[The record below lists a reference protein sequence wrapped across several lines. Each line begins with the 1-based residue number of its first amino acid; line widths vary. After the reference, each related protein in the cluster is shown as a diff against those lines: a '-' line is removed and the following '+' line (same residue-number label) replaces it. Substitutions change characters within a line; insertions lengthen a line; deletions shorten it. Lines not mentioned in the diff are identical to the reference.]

1 MLEKHEQL
9 QTNILCLL
17 SQAEKRVDQI
27 EISAVIET
35 GFSVDIRLGN
45 VETLE
50 HHRKNSLSIT
60 VYHQKRTGNARTS
73 DLSLEAMEKTLEK
86 TSVMTQFTQEDSCAG
101 LADNNQMAR
110 DYPDLSLFHPWKI
123 TPKEAIELAIE
134 CELLAKNQDS
144 RIKQSEGV
152 NLSTYNIFKIYANSH
167 GFIGRYHSTW
177 HSMNCQL
184 IAEQNRAMQRDSD
197 YTVAR
202 DPKKLS
208 SIETL
213 AQQAAKK
220 TIRRLGAKRL
230 STRQCSVIFHSA
242 TARSLLQSLISAISG
257 SNLYRGTSFLQN
269 QLHQPILPEFITV
282 YQTPHLPGEIGSAP
296 FDENGVKTRKINYV
310 ENGLLTHYVLGTYS
324 ARKLGM
330 ETTGNSGGVYNL
342 FTTTSNKNL
351 NDLLKE
357 MQRGL
362 LVTELMGQGL
372 NLITGNYSRG
382 AFGFWIENG
391 EIQYPTEEIT
401 VAGNFKD
408 MLKQIQLI
416 GNDIDFR
423 GNIKIG
429 SILIEQ
435 MTIAGK

>member
-1 MLEKHEQL
+1 MLEKQRQL
-9 QTNILCLL
+9 QTNILHLL
-17 SQAEKRVDQI
+17 NQAENRVDQI
-27 EISAVIET
+27 EISAIMET
-35 GFSVDIRLGN
+35 GFSVDVRLGN

-50 HHRKNSLSIT
+50 YHHKNALNVT
-60 VYHQKRTGNARTS
+60 VYHQKRTGHASTS
-73 DLSLEAMEKTLEK
+73 DLSLDAMEKTLEK

-134 CELLAKNQDS
+134 CELLAKNQDP

-167 GFIGRYHSTW
+167 GFIGQYPSTW
-177 HSMNCQL
+177 HSLNCKL
-184 IAEQNRAMQRDSD
+184 IAEQNRSMQRDSD

-202 DPKKLS
+202 DPKNLS
-208 SIETL
+208 SIEIL
-213 AQQAAKK
+213 AKQAAKK

-230 STRQCSVIFHSA
+230 STRQCPVIFHAAS
-242 TARSLLQSLISAISG
+242 ARSLLQSLISAISG

-269 QLHQPILPEFITV
+269 QLHQPILPEFVTV
-282 YQTPHLPGEIGSAP
+282 YQNPHLPGEIGSAP
-296 FDENGVKTRKINYV
+296 FDENGVKTQKINYV

-324 ARKLGM
+324 ARKVGM

-342 FTTTSNKNL
+342 FTTTSDKNL

-357 MQRGL
+357 MQCGL

-391 EIQYPTEEIT
+391 EIQYPAEEIT
-401 VAGNFKD
+401 VAGNLKD

-435 MTIAGK
+435 MIIAGA